1 MPVRFDRRLIF
12 HYMDIFII
20 ILLLTLSA
28 VCSATETAFS
38 SANRIRLKNMAAS
51 GKKSAARALDI
62 TENFDKA
69 LTAILIGNNIFN
81 ISASSLTTVMFTK
94 RFGSGSVA
102 YATVILT
109 VLVLIFGEI
118 LPKSLAK
125 ENSENFSMLMSA
137 PLSVSI
143 VLLTPA
149 IWFFTVI
156 KKLAVMLTG
165 SRSEQPSFTEEEL
178 KYIIDES
185 ETEGVLEEQESEL
198 VRSALDFDETMI
210 DEVLVP
216 RVNIVGIE
224 KDADM
229 ETLRKI
235 FEENCYSRLPVYD
248 KTMDSIVGIVHLTDF
263 YRLYLSGAK
272 SFESIIKAPAFI
284 PENKRISEVMRIMQ
298 KKKVHLA
305 VVVDQY
311 GGTEGIVTLED
322 ILEELVGDIYDEH
335 DEEDDSFIRL
345 GTDRWRISGELSISD
360 FLEKAELDED
370 LISADAN
377 SMGGWVLEALERL
390 PLNGERLTVG
400 GFDIAVGMKNS
411 NKIDTLTIGLSEN
424 REDEANA

>member
-1 MPVRFDRRLIF
+1 
-12 HYMDIFII
+12 MDIFII
-20 ILLLTLSA
+20 ILLLSLSA

-81 ISASSLTTVMFTK
+81 LSASSLTTVMFT
-94 RFGSGSVA
+94 RHFGEGSVA
-102 YATVILT
+102 YATVVLT

-125 ENSENFSMLMSA
+125 ENSESFSMLMSA
-137 PLSVSI
+137 PLTVSMI
-143 VLLTPA
+143 LLTPA
-149 IWFFTVI
+149 IWFFTAI
-156 KKLAVMLTG
+156 KKLTVMLTG
-165 SRSEQPSFTEEEL
+165 SGKEQPSFTEEEL

-185 ETEGVLEEQESEL
+185 ETEGVLEEQESDL

-216 RVNIVGIE
+216 RVNIVGIG

-229 ETLRKI
+229 DTLRKT

-248 KTMDSIVGIVHLTDF
+248 KTMDNIVGIVHLTDF
-263 YRLYLSGAK
+263 YRLYLSGAE
-272 SFESIIKAPAFI
+272 SFESIVTPPVFI
-284 PENKRISEVMRIMQ
+284 PENKRISEVMRLMQ
-298 KKKVHLA
+298 KKKVHMA
-305 VVVDQY
+305 VVADQY

-345 GTDRWRISGELSISD
+345 GSDRWRISGELSISD

-370 LISADAN
+370 LITADAT
-377 SMGGWVLEALERL
+377 SMGGWVLEELERL
-390 PLNGERLTVG
+390 PINGERLTVD
-400 GFDIAVGMKNS
+400 GFEIAVGMKNG
-411 NKIDTLTIGLSEN
+411 NKIDTLTIGLSEKK
-424 REDEANA
+424 EDEANA

>member
-1 MPVRFDRRLIF
+1 
-12 HYMDIFII
+12 MDIVII
-20 ILLLTLSA
+20 VLLLALSA
-28 VCSATETAFS
+28 ICSATETAFS

-51 GKKSAARALDI
+51 GKKSAVRALDI

-81 ISASSLTTVMFTK
+81 LSASSLTTVMFTK

-102 YATVILT
+102 YATIVLT

-125 ENSENFSMLMSA
+125 ENSESFSMLMSA
-137 PLSVSI
+137 PLSI
-143 VLLTPA
+143 AMMILTPA

-156 KKLAVMLTG
+156 KKLAVKLTG
-165 SRSEQPSFTEEEL
+165 SRSDQPSFTEEEL

-185 ETEGVLEEQESEL
+185 ETEGVLEEQESDL

-216 RVNIVGIE
+216 RVNIVGIG

-229 ETLRKI
+229 DTLRKT

-248 KTMDSIVGIVHLTDF
+248 RTMDNIVGIVHLTDF
-263 YRLYLSGAK
+263 YRLYLDGAD
-272 SFESIIKAPAFI
+272 SFESVVTAPVFI
-284 PENKRISEVMRIMQ
+284 PENKRISEVMRLMQ
-298 KKKVHLA
+298 KKKVHMA

-345 GTDRWRISGELSISD
+345 GSDRWRISGELSISD
-360 FLEKAELDED
+360 FLEKAELDD
-370 LISADAN
+370 DMITADAT
-377 SMGGWVLEALERL
+377 SMGGWVLEQLERL
-390 PLNGERLTVG
+390 PINGERLTAD
-400 GFDIAVGMKNS
+400 GFDIAVGMKNG
-411 NKIDTLTIGLSEN
+411 NKIDTLTIGLA
-424 REDEANA
+424 EDKKE